1 MTLTQQVVA
10 LQGTVASLEAR
21 LSALEAPRI
30 DVYTP
35 IIDAVCAEYRVT
47 PDRLVGTSRLST
59 FVRARHAAIFLCHEA
74 RPDKLD
80 LAHRFARTSAALNH
94 AIESV
99 RELLTWDHKF
109 QAQMARIRSAIDAA
123 MHGPQSGTPSNA

>member
-1 MTLTQQVVA
+1 MTLTQQIEQ
-10 LQGTVASLEAR
+10 LRTVLAAVEGR
-21 LSALEAPRI
+21 LAALEQPHI

-74 RPDKLD
+74 RPDKLE

-99 RELLTWDHKF
+99 RSLLTWDHKF
-109 QAQMARIRSAIDAA
+109 QAQMARIRSSLTTVSYER
-123 MHGPQSGTPSNA
+123 HTTN